1 MESVESVIAALELI
15 PHPEGGWYRETFR
28 DLRPAGP
35 AGPAASADLPGARGA
50 FSVIYFLLRAGEIS
64 AWHRIKDAAEVWH
77 HYAGAPLELSISLD
91 GRQVA
96 TSTLGSDLALGERP
110 QALVPAAAWQSAR
123 SRGGWTLA
131 GCTVAPAFDFAAFEL
146 APQGWRPG

>member
-1 MESVESVIAALELI
+1 MENAEQIIAALELI

-28 DLRPAGP
+28 DVSDGGRASPAGQ
-35 AGPAASADLPGARGA
+35 PGARGA
-50 FSVIYFLLRAGEIS
+50 FSVIYYLLRAGERS

-91 GRQVA
+91 GRQVT
-96 TSTLGSDLALGERP
+96 TSTLGSDLERGERP

-123 SRGGWTLA
+123 PRGGWTLA
-131 GCTVAPAFDFAAFEL
+131 GCTVAPAFELASFEL
-146 APQGWRPG
+146 APPGWQPG